1 MQDLIDRHFTI
12 FVIAILCIVE
22 MGFTGQS
29 PDMGWLFVAYG
40 CYKLII
46 FMLED

>member
-22 MGFTGQS
+22 LVFTGQG
-29 PDMGWLFVAYG
+29 PDTGWLFVGYG
-40 CYKLII
+40 VYKI
-46 FMLED
+46 FMQLLEE